1 MVANCV
7 CVQINTG
14 EVTVIHAHAQP
25 SSTQQE
31 GQAISD
37 EQGENKDTEENQQEF
52 DFASMMNVYEHFGR
66 DAESAAS
73 NKTNASDAVSTAAAT
88 AAAPRTAIQLL
99 YVTTSIPAQAPS
111 PEDGAGADTY
121 TDVDNDVDID
131 NVDLDKL
138 IADAEAQVEAAQ
150 QATSST
156 GTNGIKDNNDKY
168 SRNKHCY
175 ARLLVLLEKNA
186 KLAIKQR
193 YVSLPT
199 DVYNH
204 NHQTTSIR
212 PAVDNNSND
221 NVPVWAAEDAD
232 VLMSAHTQAFLKEGS
247 ELTHTYWADINGTLL
262 QCT

>member
-1 MVANCV
+1 
-7 CVQINTG
+7 
-14 EVTVIHAHAQP
+14 VTVIHAHAQP

-31 GQAISD
+31 GQATSD
-37 EQGENKDTEENQQEF
+37 EQGENKDTEENQEEF

-73 NKTNASDAVSTAAAT
+73 NKKNDVVSSAT
-88 AAAPRTAIQLL
+88 ATAVAARTAIQLL
-99 YVTTSIPAQAPS
+99 YVTTSIPAQSTS
-111 PEDGAGADTY
+111 PEDGTGADTA
-121 TDVDNDVDID
+121 TEVDMAVDID
-131 NVDLDKL
+131 DVDLDKL

-204 NHQTTSIR
+204 NHQTTSKQ
-212 PAVDNNSND
+212 PAVDNNIND

-232 VLMSAHTQAFLKEGS
+232 VLMSAHTQVFLKEDS

-262 QCT
+262 Q